1 MNVNWGKLQRQ
12 QDESNPDCPWL
23 DEESSWHDKQ
33 RENEEYQAEVEEE

>member
-12 QDESNPDCPWL
+12 HDESNPDCPWL

-33 RENEEYQAEVEEE
+33 REKEEYQADVEEE